1 MSDNLKE
8 QGSWIEIIV
17 HHPDGKKETHN
28 VSYFV
33 GAGIPLS
40 LDEEIPEGATAA
52 AYMKIGR
59 SDIYEQMAVNKVL
72 SENIDPILTLMERRL
87 CSGGESKVVKG
98 EF

>member
-8 QGSWIEIIV
+8 QDSWIEIIV

-40 LDEEIPEGATAA
+40 LDEELPEGSTAA
-52 AYMKIGR
+52 TYMKIGR
-59 SDIYEQMAVNKVL
+59 SNIYEQMTVNKVL
-72 SENIDPILTLMERRL
+72 SENIDPILTLMERSL
-87 CSGGESKVVKG
+87 CTGGKSEVVKG

>member
-40 LDEEIPEGATAA
+40 LDEEIQEGATAV
-52 AYMKIGR
+52 AYMQIGR
-59 SDIYEQMAVNKVL
+59 SDTYEQMAVNKVL
-72 SENIDPILTLMERRL
+72 SERIDPILTLMERRL
-87 CSGGESKVVKG
+87 CSGIESKVVKG